1 MAAALGQAAVAAIIA
16 WSTVYLERAA
26 ASLAEQKAEIQPEL
40 LAHLSPLGWE
50 HIGLTGDYT
59 WHENKRVALGRFRPL
74 RVPSKTNLWSFAVG
88 TPIAG
93 CPPHRSRRA

>member
-50 HIGLTGDYT
+50 P
-59 WHENKRVALGRFRPL
+59 NGRLYLARKQTRCSGPTARYFPA
-74 RVPSKTNLWSFAVG
+74 VTNSPGRCA
-88 TPIAG
+88 
-93 CPPHRSRRA
+93 SM

>member
-40 LAHLSPLGWE
+40 LAHLSPL
-50 HIGLTGDYT
+50 
-59 WHENKRVALGRFRPL
+59 V
-74 RVPSKTNLWSFAVG
+74 
-88 TPIAG
+88 
-93 CPPHRSRRA
+93 

>member
-59 WHENKRVALGRFRPL
+59 WHENKRVALGQRHAIFPPLPTHPDAALRCEIVRASPWFR
-74 RVPSKTNLWSFAVG
+74 
-88 TPIAG
+88 
-93 CPPHRSRRA
+93 